1 MLLNRRLRGCGLPWA
16 HNFFL
21 DTLSSAWHKQCM
33 YQQHCIRETLT
44 SEAGAARVAALMAAE
59 SFPSRT
65 AAGRR
70 VCEAFGFRDARGGL
84 QQAGCVKAL
93 RVLEAAG
100 RIALPEPLNRGGGR
114 GPRDLGE
121 AIPAAEGVPD
131 RVEAVEG
138 LRLVLVR
145 EEGERRR
152 WNGLMAREHPRGAV
166 RHTGAQLRYLI
177 VSAHGTLG
185 GMGFAAS
192 ALALAARDR
201 WMGWEERTRKRQLHR
216 VVGMSRFLIREG
228 VECRNLASKA
238 LGMVLGRLGEDF
250 QQRYGYR
257 PVLVETFV
265 DEGEHAGTSLKASN
279 WIRVGE
285 TAGRGRF
292 AATDG
297 KVAVKAIYLYPLA
310 EDWREQLGL
319 VEPEPIQ
326 PLGCGEGLDR
336 EEWAENELGGARLGD
351 ERLSRRLVRS
361 ASVQAEAPMGSFS
374 SAAQS
379 DKAMVMGYY
388 RMIDQ
393 PADSQVRPENI
404 LAPHRAR
411 TLRRMQGKEVVL
423 CLQDGTDLNFAE
435 HEGCRGLGLIRKNQ
449 SGSGTL
455 GLHMHSTLVV
465 DGEGVPL
472 GVPQI
477 QYEAPEAGGP
487 KRKPAGERKTRRWVE
502 GLRECARLASELEG
516 VRPVS
521 VMDREGDSFELF
533 VEQRRLGTVD
543 LLVRAQHNRRLGRQ
557 LPKLFERVRAARA
570 QAGMEIE
577 VGRRSGRRAT
587 GQQKAGEK
595 REARLARVG
604 LRWRRV
610 ELAPP
615 RNSDFT
621 KEAPVRLN
629 LVHVREDNA
638 PEGVRPLEWFLLT
651 SVGVKSSREAK
662 QVLEW
667 YRLRWRIEDW
677 HRVLKTGCKV
687 EYLGHRS
694 GDRIERAVTIKAV
707 IAWRLM
713 AMTLLGRERPELPAE
728 VLFSDMEILA
738 LKDFAQDRRLS
749 LPDNLGATVVTLA
762 MLGGYLNRNNDP
774 PPGHQK
780 IWEGYVRLATMAE
793 TYERLIKLNRTSN
806 LYERLRPG

>member
-1 MLLNRRLRGCGLPWA
+1 
-16 HNFFL
+16 
-21 DTLSSAWHKQCM
+21 M

-70 VCEAFGFRDARGGL
+70 VCETFGFRDARGGL

-100 RIALPEPLNRGGGR
+100 RIALPGPLNRGGGR
-114 GPRDLGE
+114 GPRELGE

-145 EEGERRR
+145 EEGERHR

-166 RHTGAQLRYLI
+166 RHAGAQLRYLI

-265 DEGEHAGTSLKASN
+265 DEAEQAGTSLKATN

-297 KVAVKAIYLYPLA
+297 KVAVKAIYLYPLV
-310 EDWREQLGL
+310 EDWREQLGIL
-319 VEPEPIQ
+319 PPEPIRG
-326 PLGCGEGLDR
+326 LGCGEGLDR
-336 EEWAENELGGARLGD
+336 EEWANNELGGARLGD

-393 PADSQVRPENI
+393 PADSQVTPENI

-713 AMTLLGRERPELPAE
+713 AMTLLGRERPELGAE